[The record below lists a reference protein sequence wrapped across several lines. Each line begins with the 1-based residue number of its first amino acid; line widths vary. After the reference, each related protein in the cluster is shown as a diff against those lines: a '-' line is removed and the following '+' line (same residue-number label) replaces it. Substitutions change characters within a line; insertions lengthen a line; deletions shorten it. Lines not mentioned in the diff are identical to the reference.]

1 MQNLIDMAI
10 VKAREELL
18 HVALNLWNGEAHPR
32 LISQPSQVMVHV
44 LKDHVNAPF
53 VLVAIDLLPLLVSV
67 RPWGCD
73 DLLELDDVL
82 VVQLLEDFD
91 LADGRDREALALVV
105 HADLLERDDLLGL
118 RLLGH
123 EHLPVCAL
131 ADLLE
136 LLEAVDAAGAPRR
149 VVVEVELPRRRRRH
163 GFRRFPLAAG

>member
-1 MQNLIDMAI
+1 MQDLIDVAI
-10 VKAREELL
+10 VKACEELL
-18 HVALNLWNGEAHPR
+18 HVALDLWNGEPHPR

-53 VLVAIDLLPLLVSV
+53 VLVAIDLLPLLVPF

-73 DLLELDDVL
+73 DLLEVDDVL

-105 HADLLERDDLLGL
+105 HADLLERDDLLRL
-118 RLLGH
+118 RILRH
-123 EHLPVCAL
+123 EHLPVCSL

-136 LLEAVDAAGAPRR
+136 LLEAVDAAGAP
-149 VVVEVELPRRRRRH
+149 
-163 GFRRFPLAAG
+163 